1 MCVTGNVNKSRFDKG
16 YKMALLFN
24 LFMTWFCWKLA
35 TAHFEE
41 GNNGVAWLGVAL
53 SAANFAA
60 AMDMI
65 F

>member
-1 MCVTGNVNKSRFDKG
+1 MV
-16 YKMALLFN
+16 LLFN

-35 TAHFEE
+35 NEHFEE
-41 GNNGVAWLGVAL
+41 GNNGVAWLGIAL